1 MCAEQVEHG
10 ALAARLSACPQHGP
24 PLCTDAHYSMDPVTP
39 EQYLI
44 MLGAC
49 GGVLTIIALIVCS
62 LPKDSLMYRSWFV
75 QL

>member
-1 MCAEQVEHG
+1 
-10 ALAARLSACPQHGP
+10 
-24 PLCTDAHYSMDPVTP
+24 MDPVTT

-49 GGVLTIIALIVCS
+49 GGVLSIIALIICS
-62 LPKDSLMYRSWFV
+62 LPRDSLMYRSWFV